1 LPAPPI
7 YISGFWFWFVGDCCW
22 ESTVYGFRFRVSG
35 KTESRLSEVS
45 GRIQVTGKVGF
56 GNFKGFACTASSYT
70 GECGCGQRLPG
81 DCVRVWERVPAA
93 IDRRR
98 SRLLQN
104 QHPTRQPANQPT
116 SQPASQP
123 ANQPANQPTSQ
134 PANQAASQPGNQAAS
149 QPGNQASGQP
159 GSKPIIYPGLGF
171 RKFKDVVGCFGMCI
185 LRR

>member
-1 LPAPPI
+1 MPAPPI

-22 ESTVYGFRFRVSG
+22 ESTVYGFRYRVSG

-70 GECGCGQRLPG
+70 GECDCGQRLPG

-104 QHPTRQPANQPT
+104 QHPTRQPVNQAT
-116 SQPASQP
+116 RQAD
-123 ANQPANQPTSQ
+123 
-134 PANQAASQPGNQAAS
+134 NQAASQSSIRVWVSGNSRTLLVVLGCAFCGDKSRPGDRS
-149 QPGNQASGQP
+149 
-159 GSKPIIYPGLGF
+159 
-171 RKFKDVVGCFGMCI
+171 
-185 LRR
+185 